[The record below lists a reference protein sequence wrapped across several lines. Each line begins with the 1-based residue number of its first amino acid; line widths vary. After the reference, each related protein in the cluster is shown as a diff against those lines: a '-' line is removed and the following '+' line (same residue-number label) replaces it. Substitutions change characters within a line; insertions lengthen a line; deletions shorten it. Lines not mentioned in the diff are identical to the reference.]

1 MKTIFHYYCG
11 KKDFWISTIFIYYL
25 FLQSLSIIF
34 FCIHS
39 LFSLIVMLSAYKNK
53 KHRQKMNQSQNKT
66 IAAYKFKFQI
76 RGIIFSA
83 SGSSRF
89 LKCFHRTYREQQMKA
104 FVVKNYLKKLWK
116 FSDKTEKMFCVSKS
130 DSTSEVMEF
139 VHISYFQ
146 ISSRCIIVKR

>member
-25 FLQSLSIIF
+25 FL
-34 FCIHS
+34 HS

-53 KHRQKMNQSQNKT
+53 KHRQKMNQSQNKSN
-66 IAAYKFKFQI
+66 AAYKFKFQI

-146 ISSRCIIVKR
+146 ISSRCIVVKR